1 MSAGTHAH
9 AHAPHDHAPH
19 DHAPHHHGAP
29 GGREPLE
36 EPAGHGHRFPLLAS
50 LSYGTTA
57 RPTLLAAA
65 VGALAQH
72 AGTVAAAASAGW
84 LVGAAAGGYP
94 AGRLTAALTVLTIAV
109 TAAAVGT
116 WANGWFGHA
125 FAFRY
130 QADLRLAIF
139 DGMERSA
146 PRALLG
152 RRTGDLAAVAMGD
165 VDTLETF
172 YAHLG
177 ITATVAAVVSAAAV
191 AMLGVLHPV
200 FAAITATGLIILAVV
215 PVVLAR
221 RGQAAGAAL
230 RTSLGDLN
238 AEVVDGVQGIRELTI
253 FRQVP
258 AWTGRV
264 GRLTRRYQGRQLAQ
278 GRAAGLQAACTD
290 LIMSVT
296 AVAVLVTAV
305 AAEAGHQI
313 TLPAATMAVTLTIG
327 AVAPVAEA
335 AGMASALAPLRAAA
349 RRVMTVADQ
358 PAAVPD
364 TGTAVPSGQVTV
376 AFDHVTFSYEPGR
389 PILNDVSFTASP
401 GELVAIVGRTGA
413 GKTTCANLLLRF
425 WDPDAGTVT
434 LNGIDLHAMPLA
446 ELRRQVAVVPQDVY
460 LFATTVAD
468 NLRLASPDATSDQ
481 LEAAARAANAHDFI
495 TALPE
500 GYDAPLTERAAR
512 LSGGERQR
520 LAIARALLRDAP
532 VLLMDEASANLDTEN
547 ERDIQ
552 AAIRTARGG
561 RTTLVIAHRLST
573 IRAADRIVFL
583 ENGQVAAVG
592 AHDELLAASPAYAAL
607 VAHQLTTEPAT

>member
-1 MSAGTHAH
+1 MSAGTHTH
-9 AHAPHDHAPH
+9 AHAAH
-19 DHAPHHHGAP
+19 
-29 GGREPLE
+29 
-36 EPAGHGHRFPLLAS
+36 GHGHGAAAGRESPQPPDGPLRRLPLLTS
-50 LSYGTTA
+50 LNYGTTA
-57 RPTLLAAA
+57 RPALLAAA
-65 VGALAQH
+65 VGAIAQH
-72 AGTVAAAASAGW
+72 AGTVTAAASAGW
-84 LVGAAAGGYP
+84 LAGAAAGGYQP
-94 AGRLTAALTVLTIAV
+94 GRLTAALAVLAV
-109 TAAAVGT
+109 AVAAAAAGT

-130 QADLRLAIF
+130 QADLRLAVF

-152 RRTGDLAAVAMGD
+152 RRTGDLAAVVMGD
-165 VDTLETF
+165 VDALEAF

-177 ITATVAAVVSAAAV
+177 ITATAAAV
-191 AMLGVLHPV
+191 ISAGAVAALGVLHPA
-200 FAAITATGLIILAVV
+200 FAAIAAAGLIVLAVV
-215 PVVLAR
+215 PVILAR
-221 RGQAAGAAL
+221 RGQAAGTAL
-230 RTSLGDLN
+230 RGALGDLN

-258 AWTGRV
+258 AWTDRV
-264 GRLTRRYQGRQLAQ
+264 DRLTRRYQGRQLAQ

-296 AVAVLVTAV
+296 AAAVLVTAV
-305 AAEAGHQI
+305 AAEAAHQL

-335 AGMASALAPLRAAA
+335 AGMASALVPLRAAA

-364 TGTAVPSGQVTV
+364 TGTAVLPARPAETPGPVTV
-376 AFDHVTFSYEPGR
+376 DFDHVTFGYEPGR
-389 PILNDVSFTASP
+389 PVLRDVSFTVTA
-401 GELVAIVGRTGA
+401 GEFVAIAGRTGA

-425 WDPDAGTVT
+425 WDPDAGAIT
-434 LNGIDLHAMPLA
+434 LNGLDLRAIPLA

-460 LFATTVAD
+460 LFAETVAD
-468 NLRLASPDATSDQ
+468 NLRLASPEATRAQ
-481 LEAAARAANAHDFI
+481 LEAAARAANAHDFVTGLPGAYD
-495 TALPE
+495 TA
-500 GYDAPLTERAAR
+500 LTERAAR

-532 VLLMDEASANLDTEN
+532 VLLMDEAAANLDTEN

-552 AAIRTARGG
+552 AAIRAVRDG

-583 ENGQVAAVG
+583 DDGHVAATG
-592 AHDELLAASPAYAAL
+592 THDELLAVSSAYAAL
-607 VAHQLTTEPAT
+607 VAHQLTTEATP

>member
-1 MSAGTHAH
+1 MSAGTHTH
-9 AHAPHDHAPH
+9 AHAAHDH
-19 DHAPHHHGAP
+19 GT
-29 GGREPLE
+29 
-36 EPAGHGHRFPLLAS
+36 PAEQESPQATDGSVRRFPLLAS
-50 LSYGTTA
+50 LNYGTSA
-57 RPTLLAAA
+57 RPALLAAA
-65 VGALAQH
+65 AGALAQH

-84 LVGAAAGGYP
+84 LAGAAASGYP
-94 AGRLTAALTVLTIAV
+94 PGRLTAALTALAV
-109 TAAAVGT
+109 AVAAAAAGT

-130 QADLRLAIF
+130 QGSLRLAVF

-165 VDTLETF
+165 IDTLETF

-177 ITATVAAVVSAAAV
+177 ITATAAAVVSAAAV

-200 FAAITATGLIILAVV
+200 FAAIAAAGLIVLAVV
-215 PVVLAR
+215 PAVLAR
-221 RGQAAGAAL
+221 RGQAAGMAL
-230 RTSLGDLN
+230 RAALGDLN
-238 AEVVDGVQGIRELTI
+238 AEVVDGIQGIRELTI

-258 AWTGRV
+258 AWTDRV

-296 AVAVLVTAV
+296 VIAVLVTAV
-305 AAEAGHQI
+305 AAEAAHQI
-313 TLPAATMAVTLTIG
+313 TLPAATMAVTLAIG

-349 RRVMTVADQ
+349 GRVMTVADQ

-364 TGTAVPSGQVTV
+364 TGTAALPARLAETSGPVTV
-376 AFDHVTFSYEPGR
+376 AFDHVTFGYEPGR
-389 PILNDVSFTASP
+389 PVLDNVSFTVSP
-401 GELVAIVGRTGA
+401 GEFVAIAGRTGA

-425 WDPDAGTVT
+425 WDPDAGAVT
-434 LNGIDLHAMPLA
+434 LNGLDLRAMPLA

-460 LFATTVAD
+460 LFAATVAG
-468 NLRLASPDATSDQ
+468 NLRLASPEATRDQ

-495 TALPE
+495 TALPD
-500 GYDAPLTERAAR
+500 GYDTPLTERAAR

-532 VLLMDEASANLDTEN
+532 VLLMDEAAANLDTEN

-552 AAIRTARGG
+552 AAIRAARGG

-583 ENGQVAAVG
+583 DNGHVAATG
-592 AHDELLAASPAYAAL
+592 THDELLAATPAYTAL
-607 VAHQLTTEPAT
+607 VAHQLTTEPAP

>member
-1 MSAGTHAH
+1 MSG
-9 AHAPHDHAPH
+9 PV
-19 DHAPHHHGAP
+19 
-29 GGREPLE
+29 R
-36 EPAGHGHRFPLLAS
+36 RFPLLAS
-50 LSYGTTA
+50 LGYGKTA
-57 RPTLLAAA
+57 RPALLAAA
-65 VGALAQH
+65 AGALAQH

-84 LVGAAAGGYP
+84 LAGAAASGYP
-94 AGRLTAALTVLTIAV
+94 PGRLTVAFVILILAV
-109 TAAAVGT
+109 VAAAAGT

-130 QADLRLAIF
+130 QADLRLAVF

-165 VDTLETF
+165 VDALEAF

-177 ITATVAAVVSAAAV
+177 ITATIAALVSAATV

-200 FAAITATGLIILAVV
+200 FAAIAAAGLIVLAVV

-221 RGQAAGAAL
+221 RGQAAGGQLRAA
-230 RTSLGDLN
+230 LGDLN
-238 AEVVDGVQGIRELTI
+238 AEVVDGVQGLRELTI
-253 FRQVP
+253 FQQVP
-258 AWTGRV
+258 AWTDRV
-264 GRLTRRYQGRQLAQ
+264 RRLTRRYQGRQLAQ

-296 AVAVLVTAV
+296 TIAVLVAAV
-305 AAEAGHQI
+305 AAETGHQI
-313 TLPAATMAVTLTIG
+313 TLPAAAMAVTLTIG

-349 RRVMTVADQ
+349 IRVMTVADQ
-358 PAAVPD
+358 PAVVPD
-364 TGTAVPSGQVTV
+364 TGTAVPSGPVTV
-376 AFDHVTFSYEPGR
+376 AFDHVAFGYEPGR
-389 PILNDVSFTASP
+389 LVLNDVSFTASP
-401 GELVAIVGRTGA
+401 GEMVAIVGRTGA

-425 WDPDAGTVT
+425 WDPDAGAVT
-434 LNGIDLHAMPLA
+434 LNGLDLRALPLA

-460 LFATTVAD
+460 LFAATVAA
-468 NLRLASPDATSDQ
+468 NLRLASPDATRDQ
-481 LEAAARAANAHDFI
+481 IEAAARAANAHDFV
-495 TALPE
+495 TSLPD
-500 GYDAPLTERAAR
+500 GYDTPLTERGAR

-520 LAIARALLRDAP
+520 LAIARALLRDSP
-532 VLLMDEASANLDTEN
+532 VLLMDEAAANLDTEN

-552 AAIRTARGG
+552 AAIRSARSG

-583 ENGQVAAVG
+583 DDGQVAAIG
-592 AHDELLAASPAYAAL
+592 THDELLAASPAYAAL
-607 VAHQLTTEPAT
+607 VARQLTTEPTA